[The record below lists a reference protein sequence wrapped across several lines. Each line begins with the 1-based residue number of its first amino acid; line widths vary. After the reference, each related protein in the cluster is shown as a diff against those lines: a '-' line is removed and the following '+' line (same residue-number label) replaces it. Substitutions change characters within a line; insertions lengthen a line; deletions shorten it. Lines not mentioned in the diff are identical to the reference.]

1 MGSPISVDLPHK
13 LGAAE
18 ARRRIENGIGGL
30 AGHLPGAAA
39 VEHHWAGER
48 MNLKVTAMGQ
58 EVSAV
63 IDVEERI
70 VRVQVVL
77 PPFLSF
83 FGNKVEGLLRRHG
96 TELLEDRSGSRKS
109 G

>member
-18 ARRRIENGIGGL
+18 ARRRIQNGIGGL
-30 AGHLPGAAA
+30 GGHLPAAA
-39 VEHHWAGER
+39 HVEHHWTGDR
-48 MNLKVTAMGQ
+48 MNLKVAAMGQ
-58 EVSAV
+58 EVSAT
-63 IDVEERI
+63 IDVEETV

-83 FGNKVEGLLRRHG
+83 FGGTVEGLLRRHG
-96 TELLEDRSGSRKS
+96 TELLEDRSGGRRS
-109 G
+109 

>member
-18 ARRRIENGIGGL
+18 AKRRIQNGIGGL
-30 AGHLPGAAA
+30 AGHLPGAAS
-39 VEHHWAGER
+39 VDHDWAGDR
-48 MNLKVTAMGQ
+48 MNLKVAAMGQ

-63 IDVEERI
+63 IDVEEKV

-83 FGNKVEGLLRRHG
+83 FGNKIEGLLRRHG
-96 TELLEDRSGSRKS
+96 TELLEDRSS
-109 G
+109 GRRPG